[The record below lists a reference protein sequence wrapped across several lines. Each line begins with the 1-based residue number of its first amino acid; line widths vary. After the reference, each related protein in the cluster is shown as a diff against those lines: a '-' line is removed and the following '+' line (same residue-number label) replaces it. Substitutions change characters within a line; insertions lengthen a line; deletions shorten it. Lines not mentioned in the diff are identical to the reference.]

1 MTQMKARVLLI
12 HHAANRDHPH
22 PRNSLR
28 ALKAC
33 LTAGARAVE
42 VDISLLADGQF
53 ALLHG
58 PLLEPETTGSGPVSA
73 HTTDQVRGL
82 HYVGQGEVTDVPVS
96 LLSEITGLLCRHP
109 DPIELQLDLK
119 ADVFHPSAVLAQ
131 LAADLQPVKHQV
143 RVTSPA
149 DWALRGLRAIDPDL
163 PLGFDPQ
170 LYLTPDSGAAR
181 DAMVPPF
188 RLGDNGYWD
197 DHPLA
202 NRRWNEPAEYLATRA
217 ETLWVQA
224 PTGATWHISARLLER
239 ALDDGFDWIAYL
251 HAKGVQV
258 AAWTLDSQHPE
269 QVALARRM
277 AAQGVDCITTNDA
290 PILAEALGS
299 GTVY

>member
-1 MTQMKARVLLI
+1 VKSRVLLI
-12 HHAANRDHPH
+12 HHAANRDHHH

-28 ALKAC
+28 ALEAC

-42 VDISLLADGQF
+42 VDISLLADGRF

-58 PLLEPETTGSGPVSA
+58 PLLQPETTGSGAVSA
-73 HTTDQVRGL
+73 HTTDQARGL
-82 HYVGQGEVTDVPVS
+82 HYVSQGDVTDVPLS
-96 LLSEITGLLCRHP
+96 FLSEITGLLRRHP

-119 ADVFHPSAVLAQ
+119 ADVFHPNAVLAQ

-149 DWALRGLRAIDPDL
+149 DWALRGLRAIDSDL
-163 PLGFDPQ
+163 ALGFDPQ
-170 LYLTPDSGAAR
+170 LHLTPDSGEAR

-188 RLGDNGYWD
+188 RLGDSGYWD

-202 NRRWNEPAEYLATRA
+202 NQRWKEPAAYLAARA

-224 PTGATWHISARLLER
+224 PAGVTWHISARLLER

-251 HAKGVQV
+251 HARGVRV
-258 AAWTLDSQHPE
+258 GAWTLDAQHPE

-277 AAQGVDCITTNDA
+277 AAQGVDSITTNDA
-290 PILAEALGS
+290 PILAEALDLAA
-299 GTVY
+299 VY